1 MKTDKEQEP
10 AWARMHGNG
19 MPQVAEWD
27 RMADIVHLC
36 GCGTWTTFCRKC
48 DNTSHFQLPPT
59 SWTGTSNGVDP
70 SLSMRQRAGWSYTQ
84 ADGFGPAAVR
94 AVSMWSAESDLEP
107 ELASSSSHALDY
119 HSRSAARVRRRLA
132 SRSMCSLKPRLRK
145 SISNMK
151 LHMRKYS
158 V

>member
-1 MKTDKEQEP
+1 
-10 AWARMHGNG
+10 
-19 MPQVAEWD
+19 MPHVAEWD

-36 GCGTWTTFCRKC
+36 RCGTWTNFCRKC
-48 DNTSHFQLPPT
+48 ENAAHFPLPPT
-59 SWTGTSNGVDP
+59 SWTSTSNGIDP
-70 SLSMRQRAGWSYTQ
+70 GITMRQRAGWSYTQ
-84 ADGFGPAAVR
+84 DDGFGPAAVR
-94 AVSMWSAESDLEP
+94 AVSMWSAESDVEP
-107 ELASSSSHALDY
+107 ELVSSHALDY

-145 SISNMK
+145 SISSMK